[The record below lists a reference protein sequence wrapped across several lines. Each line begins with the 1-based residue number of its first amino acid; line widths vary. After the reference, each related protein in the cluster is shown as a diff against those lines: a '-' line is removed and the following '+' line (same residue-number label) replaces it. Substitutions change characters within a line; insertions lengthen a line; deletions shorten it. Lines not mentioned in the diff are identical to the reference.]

1 MSYANRNLIA
11 DLDKPFIDQLLSEL
25 NKVYEPRFNTLLL
38 LEDFEILSLEAN
50 ETDRLTKGNTKI
62 RLSFNNRFLLG
73 EKDFFYQRLNVGRL
87 SRLIDGDT
95 AYLGLFT
102 PSIAINEGTSSEAE
116 IAVRILGELNR
127 ILGLG
132 SQTKIVLA
140 ADYTDPELY
149 NDVLFVIDSIVN
161 VDQADKGWRIEGRIV
176 DNPFWVCDIKP
187 TDESSENLTKFKV
200 HLLEAE
206 LNYFLADTEVE
217 AFVNPTF
224 LLAPKV
230 RSDSFLAYPS
240 EMVYKTKSTDTY
252 SLYGKPI
259 YLLVKKPSSVYTLK
273 SLATN
278 KFNPSV
284 NTPMFKDVERN

>member
-1 MSYANRNLIA
+1 MSYVNRNLTA

-25 NKVYEPRFNTLLL
+25 NKVYEARFNIPLL

-73 EKDFFYQRLNVGRL
+73 EKDFYYQRLNVGRL

-102 PSIAINEGTSSEAE
+102 PSIAINEGQSTEAE
-116 IAVRILGELNR
+116 IASRILGELTR
-127 ILGLG
+127 ILDLG

-149 NDVLFVIDSIVN
+149 NDVLFVVDGIVN

-187 TDESSENLTKFKV
+187 TNESSENLTKFKV

-230 RSDSFLAYPS
+230 RSDSFVAYPS

-252 SLYGKPI
+252 SLHGKPI
-259 YLLVKKPSSVYTLK
+259 HLLAKKPSSVYTLK

>member
-1 MSYANRNLIA
+1 MSYVNRNLTA

-25 NKVYEPRFNTLLL
+25 NKVYEARFNIPLL

-50 ETDRLTKGNTKI
+50 ETERLTKGNTKI
-62 RLSFNNRFLLG
+62 RLTFNNRFLLG

-102 PSIAINEGTSSEAE
+102 LSIAINEGQSTEAE
-116 IAVRILGELNR
+116 IATRILGELTR

-149 NDVLFVIDSIVN
+149 NDALFVVDGIVN
-161 VDQADKGWRIEGRIV
+161 VDQSDKGWRIEGRIV

-230 RSDSFLAYPS
+230 RSDSFVAYPS

>member
-1 MSYANRNLIA
+1 MSYVNRNLTA

-25 NKVYEPRFNTLLL
+25 NKVYEARFNIPLL

-50 ETDRLTKGNTKI
+50 ETERLTKGNTKI
-62 RLSFNNRFLLG
+62 RLTFNNRFLLG

-102 PSIAINEGTSSEAE
+102 PSIAINEGQSTEAE
-116 IAVRILGELNR
+116 IATRILGELTR

-149 NDVLFVIDSIVN
+149 NDALFVVDGIVN
-161 VDQADKGWRIEGRIV
+161 VDQSDKGWRIEGRIV

-200 HLLEAE
+200 HLLETE

>member
-1 MSYANRNLIA
+1 MSYVNRNLTA

-25 NKVYEPRFNTLLL
+25 NKVYEARFNIPLL

-50 ETDRLTKGNTKI
+50 ETERLTKGNTKI

-102 PSIAINEGTSSEAE
+102 PSIAINEGQSTEAE
-116 IAVRILGELNR
+116 IATRILGELTR

-149 NDVLFVIDSIVN
+149 NDALFVVDGIVN
-161 VDQADKGWRIEGRIV
+161 VDQSDKGWRIEGRIV

>member
-1 MSYANRNLIA
+1 MSYANRNLTA

-25 NKVYEPRFNTLLL
+25 NKVYEPRFNTPLL

-50 ETDRLTKGNTKI
+50 ETERLTKGNTKI

-87 SRLIDGDT
+87 SRLVDADT

-102 PSIAINEGTSSEAE
+102 PSTAINEGTSTEDEVAS
-116 IAVRILGELNR
+116 RILGELTR
-127 ILGLG
+127 ILDLG

-140 ADYTDPELY
+140 ADYTESELY
-149 NDVLFVIDSIVN
+149 NDVLFVVDSIVN

-206 LNYFLADTEVE
+206 LNYFLADAYAP
-217 AFVNPTF
+217 AFINPTF
-224 LLAPKV
+224 ILSPKV
-230 RSDSFLAYPS
+230 TASSFIAYPADR
-240 EMVYKTKSTDTY
+240 VYKGKVETKY
-252 SLYGKPI
+252 SLQRGPI
-259 YLLVKKPSSVYTLK
+259 YTLIEKPLDIFTFQPGFKYVLNPKSVA
-273 SLATN
+273 S
-278 KFNPSV
+278 
-284 NTPMFKDVERN
+284 MFKDSERN

>member
-1 MSYANRNLIA
+1 MSYVNRNLTA

-25 NKVYEPRFNTLLL
+25 NKVYEARFNIPLL

-50 ETDRLTKGNTKI
+50 ETERLTKGNTKI
-62 RLSFNNRFLLG
+62 RLTFNNRFLLG

-102 PSIAINEGTSSEAE
+102 PSIAINEGQSTEAE
-116 IAVRILGELNR
+116 IATRILGELTR
-127 ILGLG
+127 ILDLG

-149 NDVLFVIDSIVN
+149 NDALFVVDGIVN

-230 RSDSFLAYPS
+230 RSDSFVAYPS

>member
-1 MSYANRNLIA
+1 MSYANRNLTA

-25 NKVYEPRFNTLLL
+25 NKVYEPRFNTPLL

-50 ETDRLTKGNTKI
+50 ETERLTKGNTKI

-95 AYLGLFT
+95 VYLGLFT
-102 PSIAINEGTSSEAE
+102 PSTAINEGASSEAE
-116 IAVRILGELNR
+116 IAVRILGELTR
-127 ILGLG
+127 ILDLG

-187 TDESSENLTKFKV
+187 NDESSENLTKFKV

-206 LNYFLADTEVE
+206 LNYFLADAYAP
-217 AFVNPTF
+217 AFINPTF
-224 LLAPKV
+224 Y
-230 RSDSFLAYPS
+230 F
-240 EMVYKTKSTDTY
+240 KS
-252 SLYGKPI
+252 
-259 YLLVKKPSSVYTLK
+259 
-273 SLATN
+273 
-278 KFNPSV
+278 
-284 NTPMFKDVERN
+284 